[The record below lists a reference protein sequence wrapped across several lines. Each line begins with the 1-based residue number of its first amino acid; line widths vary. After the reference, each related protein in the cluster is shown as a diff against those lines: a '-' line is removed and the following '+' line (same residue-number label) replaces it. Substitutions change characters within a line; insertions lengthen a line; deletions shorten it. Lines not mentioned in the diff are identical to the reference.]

1 MKIHTPDD
9 LVITESMARGHR
21 RVHENSVIEKIRR
34 LTPRSL
40 PKRFGP
46 HVRAMVGILKSIYGE
61 QHLVQVNSEK
71 REASFI
77 VIEHVKDLD
86 HYIAHIFGFFK
97 RGGAIQ
103 DATIRLPFKFTSHF
117 VERHIQ
123 LKSTHHQDYIASIA
137 RDLFLEFQSEHE
149 MVKSSDPESGK
160 EAVWKRTGPF
170 GLATKT
176 LLILGQVPKR
186 GDAIVKTVIHKTK
199 LEEKN
204 RELWLHLRRCKKHLK
219 IRDPA

>member
-1 MKIHTPDD
+1 MVAI
-9 LVITESMARGHR
+9 
-21 RVHENSVIEKIRR
+21 
-34 LTPRSL
+34 LT
-40 PKRFGP
+40 
-46 HVRAMVGILKSIYGE
+46 SIYGE
-61 QHLVQVNSEK
+61 QHLVQVSFEK

-103 DATIRLPFKFTSHF
+103 DVTIRLPFKFTSHF

-123 LKSTHHQDYIASIA
+123 LKTTFKQDYIASIA
-137 RDLFLEFQSEHE
+137 RDLFMELRSEHE
-149 MVKSSDPESGK
+149 MVKSSDPKAGR

-170 GLATKT
+170 GFATKT
-176 LLILGQVPKR
+176 LLILGQVPTR

-199 LEEKN
+199 LEEEK

>member
-21 RVHENSVIEKIRR
+21 RAHENSVIERMHR
-34 LTPRSL
+34 LLPRNL
-40 PKRFGP
+40 PQRFGP
-46 HVRAMVGILKSIYGE
+46 YVRAMTSIFKSVFGE
-61 QHLVQVNSEK
+61 QHLVQVSCGK
-71 REASFI
+71 KEASFI
-77 VIEHVKDLD
+77 AVEHLKELD
-86 HYIAHIFGFFK
+86 YYIAILFGFFK
-97 RGGAIQ
+97 KGGSVQSASFL
-103 DATIRLPFKFTSHF
+103 LPFKFTGHF
-117 VERHIQ
+117 IERYVQ
-123 LKSTHHQDYIASIA
+123 LKAARQQDFIASIA
-137 RDLFLEFQSEHE
+137 KDLFLEFQSEHE

-204 RELWLHLRRCKKHLK
+204 RELWLHLRRCKRHLK